1 MLFSSLFARMPAIKA
16 DIGLSEGE
24 VGFALLCGAAGLIL
38 SQPIAGALTTRFG
51 SRPVSAAGIALYGAF
66 TVLPAL
72 AQALGPLALA
82 FFAVGV
88 GSGLLDVAMNA
99 QGALAEERHPR
110 AIFSSFHAAFSF
122 GAMGGAALAGGMA
135 ALGVD
140 PAAHLAGLGLLAI
153 AIGLLA
159 TRWMLPPSA
168 DATDDGRLFARPTG
182 PLLVLGA
189 VAFCAA
195 VSEGAVA
202 DWSAILLA
210 EWRDASEATAAIGL
224 TAFSATMGFGRLAA
238 DPLRERLGPQRLM
251 RAGATAVLIGLVP
264 VLLPAGGARR
274 GGRLCARR
282 RRPRLAVPARAPA
295 RQPRSGAIRG
305 RGDRSGLDGGL
316 RGIPGGARDDRLP
329 CRGHQPAG
337 GARGDGTAGA
347 RGRRPGSAGLRRRR
361 RGLIYSP
368 SMQSAAR
375 SRL

>member
-1 MLFSSLFARMPAIKA
+1 MLFSSLFARLPALKA
-16 DIGLSEGE
+16 DIGLGEGE
-24 VGFALLCGAAGLIL
+24 VGLALLCGSAGLIL

-66 TVLPAL
+66 TVLPPL
-72 AQALGPLALA
+72 ADALGPLALA
-82 FFAVGV
+82 FFAVGA

-122 GAMGGAALAGGMA
+122 GAMGGAALAGAVA
-135 ALGVD
+135 ALDVS
-140 PAAHLAGLGLLAI
+140 PAAHLAGLGVA
-153 AIGLLA
+153 AVAVGLPA

-168 DATDDGRLFARPTG
+168 DSTGDGRLFARPTG

-238 DPLRERLGPQRLM
+238 DPLRERLGPRRLM

-264 VLLPAGGARR
+264 VLLPLG
-274 GGRLCARR
+274 
-282 RRPRLAVPARAPA
+282 VPAAVAGFAVAGAGLASLFPLALLLGSRAP
-295 RQPRSGAIRG
+295 G
-305 RGDRSGLDGGL
+305 
-316 RGIPGGARDDRLP
+316 
-329 CRGHQPAG
+329 
-337 GARGDGTAGA
+337 
-347 RGRRPGSAGLRRRR
+347 
-361 RGLIYSP
+361 
-368 SMQSAAR
+368 QSAAAGIAAVSTAGYAGFLAGPATIGFLAEGVSLPAGLAILLPLALAVAALAPR
-375 SRL
+375 ACNVNDAIAR

>member
-153 AIGLLA
+153 AVGLLA
-159 TRWMLPPSA
+159 TLWMLPPSA

-224 TAFSATMGFGRLAA
+224 TAFSATMGLGRLAA

-251 RAGATAVLIGLVP
+251 RAGATTVLIGLVP
-264 VLLPAGGARR
+264 VLLPLG
-274 GGRLCARR
+274 
-282 RRPRLAVPARAPA
+282 VPAAVAGFALAGAGLASLFPLALLLGSRAP
-295 RQPRSGAIRG
+295 G
-305 RGDRSGLDGGL
+305 
-316 RGIPGGARDDRLP
+316 
-329 CRGHQPAG
+329 
-337 GARGDGTAGA
+337 
-347 RGRRPGSAGLRRRR
+347 
-361 RGLIYSP
+361 
-368 SMQSAAR
+368 QSAAAGIAAVSTAGYAGFLAGPATIGFLAEGISLPAGLAVMAPLALAVAALAPR
-375 SRL
+375 ACAVADAA